1 MYPYGVTV
9 DGMGHVFVAMS
20 SCEPGLYRYT
30 PSTATW
36 DTASLPGG
44 GTPRGVAA
52 DEASL
57 WVSISH
63 EGINFTGG
71 VAGRVLQFRLTDMA
85 FLRRWDLPT
94 GRGPVGVGVSFDGSV
109 WAIAQATNSAAR
121 LDPTTG
127 TWIEHP
133 VGLTPYTYSDFIGF
147 GLNTFAQPRGYYR
160 FTSEGCGPD
169 SMTRWLGARLRVE
182 VPAGTAVEVFARAS
196 DDRATLGAAEF
207 VGPFPVTEADPI
219 VDFTAAPGPVPNG
232 RYLEVEV
239 RLRTDDRRVAPRVFE
254 VTLARECTGIVG

>member
-1 MYPYGVTV
+1 
-9 DGMGHVFVAMS
+9 
-20 SCEPGLYRYT
+20 
-30 PSTATW
+30 
-36 DTASLPGG
+36 
-44 GTPRGVAA
+44 
-52 DEASL
+52 
-57 WVSISH
+57 
-63 EGINFTGG
+63 
-71 VAGRVLQFRLTDMA
+71 
-85 FLRRWDLPT
+85 
-94 GRGPVGVGVSFDGSV
+94 VSFDGSV